1 MAVADFA
8 ASMLSDPRDFAFVVD
23 LEHRVVDSEPVPPQ
37 FLRARRGFRSTR
49 TAWPRGPAG
58 IVRRPSIMASAIA
71 DDVEALDVVLYDGRQ
86 LMLKWRSDDDELG
99 SIVAE
104 WSSGRASSSRVPAG

>member
-1 MAVADFA
+1 
-8 ASMLSDPRDFAFVVD
+8 
-23 LEHRVVDSEPVPPQ
+23 
-37 FLRARRGFRSTR
+37 
-49 TAWPRGPAG
+49 
-58 IVRRPSIMASAIA
+58 MASAIA